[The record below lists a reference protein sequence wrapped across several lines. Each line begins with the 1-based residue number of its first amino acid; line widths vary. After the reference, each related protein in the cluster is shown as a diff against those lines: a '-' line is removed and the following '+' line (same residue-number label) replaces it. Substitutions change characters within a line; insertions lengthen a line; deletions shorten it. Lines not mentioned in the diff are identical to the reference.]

1 VNVYDIGLGDG
12 DTLIPAQAQLTS
24 SEVEFVKGILRME
37 RIMRED
43 GVFDAKPILHV
54 IASKGGTYP

>member
-43 GVFDAKPILHV
+43 GYSTRSP
-54 IASKGGTYP
+54 SYTS